1 MTKTN
6 APPLLYRSDKVEEG
20 LSLDRIRLNIL
31 VIEDLSEKEE
41 YTLRPIVVFNP
52 IRNNRINYLFF
63 ILFYELSYH
72 INWQRTY
79 FKENAG
85 LRLNTQIEYEKP
97 IYISIFIKDI
107 FEVVFFI
114 SLVRIDSDNILDI
127 SLRNLII
134 NLSQLSLKS
143 LTNKTDNFV

>member
-31 VIEDLSEKEE
+31 VIKDLSEKEE
-41 YTLRPIVVFNP
+41 YTLRPVVVFNL
-52 IRNNRINYLFF
+52 IRNKGINYLFF

-107 FEVVFFI
+107 FEVVFLV
-114 SLVRIDSDNILDI
+114 SLVAAGSDNILDV
-127 SLRNLII
+127 SFRNLIM
-134 NLSQLSLKS
+134 NLSRLP
-143 LTNKTDNFV
+143 